1 MVIIIITS
9 GLLLCYAFLIF
20 YYKKKFDQLKTFYSE
35 RFQTPL
41 TNFSIIIA
49 ARNEEDA
56 IGECLKSIFKNK
68 YSDSLFEVIV
78 VDDHSTDKTVEVVKT
93 LQVEHRNLK
102 LIKLSEVVNSQLN
115 SYKKKAIEVGIG
127 LAQGEWIITTDAD
140 CTIPSNWLINYD
152 QYIQKYEPVFIA
164 APVMFNNT
172 GSFVSIFQ
180 CLDFISLQGITAA
193 AVSAGFHSLCNGANL
208 AYRKDAFFAVEGFK
222 NIDNLASGD
231 DMFLMQKMKMKFDHK
246 IVYLFSQE
254 AIVKTLPMPD
264 WRSFINQRIRWASKA
279 DSYSDKRI
287 VTVLSFVY
295 LLNLML
301 FILPFISFLYPPL
314 LWYWLGLVLLKT
326 LIELPFMYSVATF
339 HNMKKL
345 LWWFPLMQPIH
356 IAYTVIAGWLGKF
369 GKYRWK
375 GRVVK

>member
-1 MVIIIITS
+1 
-9 GLLLCYAFLIF
+9 
-20 YYKKKFDQLKTFYSE
+20 
-35 RFQTPL
+35 
-41 TNFSIIIA
+41 
-49 ARNEEDA
+49 
-56 IGECLKSIFKNK
+56 
-68 YSDSLFEVIV
+68 
-78 VDDHSTDKTVEVVKT
+78 
-93 LQVEHRNLK
+93 
-102 LIKLSEVVNSQLN
+102 
-115 SYKKKAIEVGIG
+115 VGIG

-231 DMFLMQKMKMKFDHK
+231 DMFLMQKMKMKFEHK
-246 IVYLFSQE
+246 IGYLFSQG
-254 AIVKTLPMPD
+254 AIIKTSPMPD

-301 FILPFISFLYPPL
+301 FILPFISFLYPAL
-314 LWYWLGLVLLKT
+314 LLYWLGLVLLKT

-339 HNMKKL
+339 YNMKKL

-356 IAYTVIAGWLGKF
+356 IAYTVVAGWLGKF

-375 GRVVK
+375 ERVVK